1 MSRKKQNFI
10 PSTYYHLSNIGN
22 TGGAI
27 FINRDQVNF
36 FIHKFNCYTQGV
48 FTIIAYC
55 ILHNQYHF
63 IIRTRSRKKIIRTF
77 SEYKRIAHRRIPLN
91 RKEISLFLSR
101 IVADFCNSYAKA
113 YNKGIGRKGSL
124 FRENFRK
131 RLLNSHEEMVMA
143 VKALEHLPANQQI
156 TGYSN
161 IWIKENFDKPEYIH
175 LQRKTLEEDKI
186 RLGEAC
192 ILESVD
198 MHIIRLAKEL
208 HLE

>member
-10 PSTYYHLSNIGN
+10 PSKYYHLSNIGN

-27 FINRDQVNF
+27 FINQDQVNF

-48 FTIIAYC
+48 FTIIAWC

-63 IIRTRSRKKIIRTF
+63 IIKTRSRKKILRTF
-77 SEYKRIAHRRIPLN
+77 SEYKRISHQRIQLN
-91 RKEISLFLSR
+91 RKELSLFLSR

-131 RLLNSHEEMVMA
+131 RLLNSQEEMVLA
-143 VKALEHLPANQQI
+143 VKALKHLPTNQQI
-156 TGYSN
+156 AGYSN
-161 IWIKENFDKPEYIH
+161 IWIKENFDKTEFIQ
-175 LQRKTLEEDKI
+175 LQRETLEEDKI
-186 RLGEAC
+186 RTSDAY
-192 ILESVD
+192 ILESIDVQ
-198 MHIIRLAKEL
+198 IIRLAKEL

>member
-1 MSRKKQNFI
+1 MPRKTQNFK

-63 IIRTRSRKKIIRTF
+63 IIRTRSRKKILQTF
-77 SEYKRIAHRRIPLN
+77 SEYKRISNRRIPLN
-91 RKEISLFLSR
+91 GKEISLFLSR

-113 YNKGIGRKGSL
+113 YNKSVGRKGSL

-131 RLLNSHEEMVMA
+131 RLLHSHKEMVIA
-143 VKALEHLPANQQI
+143 VKALEYLPANQEI
-156 TGYSN
+156 AGYSN
-161 IWIKENFDKPEYIH
+161 IWIKENFDKKEYIH
-175 LQRKTLEEDKI
+175 PQKETLEEDNI
-186 RLGEAC
+186 RLSEA
-192 ILESVD
+192 IVLENID
-198 MHIIRLAKEL
+198 MQIIRLAKEL